1 MPFINGPQIQ
11 IGISFRRGIFHFR
24 KKGRN
29 QSTLLTLQYIGILS
43 PQRTFLSIL
52 ELKMSTTWNNLK
64 INFCCSK
71 SRLLFSTHSTDAW
84 NHQKKKIL
92 TNIPSCTF
100 LWTPAPTVRNYIN
113 YSPYRILD
121 PHGIPQG
128 KKKYFKKLKIILKP
142 KICSEL
148 YSQP

>member
-1 MPFINGPQIQ
+1 
-11 IGISFRRGIFHFR
+11 
-24 KKGRN
+24 
-29 QSTLLTLQYIGILS
+29 
-43 PQRTFLSIL
+43 
-52 ELKMSTTWNNLK
+52 MSTTWNNLK
-64 INFCCSK
+64 FFCFSK
-71 SRLLFSTHSTDAW
+71 SRLLYSTHSTDAW
-84 NHQKKKIL
+84 NHQKKKIF

-128 KKKYFKKLKIILKP
+128 KNKYLKKLKIILKP

-148 YSQP
+148 YSYSSRNNLPVFVPIINNQWWAKLQFQSYFVTLLATF